1 MGPAVTG
8 TVVLGGWVT
17 RGWGHKASSHRGPG
31 AGVIRPPV
39 TGGWGHGPCGHWD
52 CGHRPCSH
60 WACGPWGLGSR
71 GSGSWGLPVGDAQL
85 LLPSWKAPEIFQSFV
100 DGGTGYSFEVDWWS
114 VGVMA
119 YELLRGWVRSS
130 CDPRARTPDFPGWP
144 RAEAAPIPRAQ
155 GCPLSPLARRHAGGG
170 WVGRGLS
177 CRAAPRPRAS
187 LEVPRRWVPLPS
199 LQWPHL
205 SESWSLGG

>member
-1 MGPAVTG
+1 MATAWSLVLAKVPALDLWS
-8 TVVLGGWVT
+8 LGAGL
-17 RGWGHKASSHRGPG
+17 PG

-39 TGGWGHGPCGHWD
+39 AGGWGHGPCGHW
-52 CGHRPCSH
+52 
-60 WACGPWGLGSR
+60 ACGPQELGSR
-71 GSGSWGLPVGDAQL
+71 GSGSRGLGSWGLPFGDAQL

-100 DGGTGYSFEVDWWS
+100 NGGTGYSFEVDWWS

-119 YELLRGWVRSS
+119 YELLRGWVWSS
-130 CDPRARTPDFPGWP
+130 CDLRARTPDLPGWP

-155 GCPLSPLARRHAGGG
+155 GCPRSLLARQHAGGG
-170 WVGRGLS
+170 WVGRGPS
-177 CRAAPRPRAS
+177 RRAAPRPRAS

-205 SESWSLGG
+205 SESWSPGG